1 MFSGKASPVVVISGK
16 TAERVFDT
24 PKKSIPRKK
33 KKQALRKAQ
42 EILTK

>member
-1 MFSGKASPVVVISGK
+1 MFSGKANPVVVISDK

-33 KKQALRKAQ
+33 KSKL
-42 EILTK
+42 